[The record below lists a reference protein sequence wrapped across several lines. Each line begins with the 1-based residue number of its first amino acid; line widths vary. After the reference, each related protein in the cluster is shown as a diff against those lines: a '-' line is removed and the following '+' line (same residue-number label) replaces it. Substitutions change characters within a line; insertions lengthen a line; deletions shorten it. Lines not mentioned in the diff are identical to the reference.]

1 MAKGTTII
9 LLKLEGVLQSW
20 GDHSK
25 WDYRDSADFPSKSG
39 VAGLLACAM
48 GMERGDPAMAELASS
63 LRIAVRA
70 DRPGVRM
77 VDFHTVKGE
86 PRLMTAN
93 GTPRG
98 EDKSTIVSR
107 RWYLQDASF
116 LAAVDAGALWTPRIC
131 QGLRDP
137 KWPVFLGRKSC
148 VPSRPVLERVTEE
161 YTSVLDAIFRYPA
174 VSENGERRSP
184 AGLRYECE
192 EELGDSSLYT
202 RADQLLSGERDFA
215 LRTVY
220 SGIVPE
226 EETPCT

>member
-1 MAKGTTII
+1 
-9 LLKLEGVLQSW
+9 
-20 GDHSK
+20 
-25 WDYRDSADFPSKSG
+25 
-39 VAGLLACAM
+39 
-48 GMERGDPAMAELASS
+48 
-63 LRIAVRA
+63 
-70 DRPGVRM
+70 M

-116 LAAVDAGALWTPRIC
+116 LVAVDAGALWTPRIC

-192 EELGDSSLYT
+192 EEWGDSSLYT